1 MSFDPSELTGHAL
14 TGYEYAKDVVA
25 GRVLACK
32 WTILACQRQLNDLDR
47 WAEDGPYRFDQ
58 DRANSHCRFI
68 ELLPHVKGEW
78 ANRGETLTLV
88 PWMAF
93 IHTTVFGWV
102 HRESG
107 NRRFR
112 AVYEEMARKNAK
124 STRLSATSLYML
136 AGDGEAGPECYSA
149 ATTRDQ
155 AKIVFQ
161 IGKSMVRKSPDMQKA
176 LNLKTWAHA
185 ITNEKADGT
194 FQALSADAHTLDG
207 LNPSFSAIDEL
218 HAHKSRGVYDVLES
232 ATPARAQPLLWT
244 ITTAGFDR
252 ASICWEVRTYI
263 TKVLQGLVEDETYF
277 GVIFTI
283 DEEDEWEDETCW
295 PKANPNLGVSVDL
308 GNLQRLARKASE
320 TPAAR
325 SNFLTKHLCVW
336 VSADQAWMDME
347 KWSKC
352 GRKGLDANEF
362 ASLDCYIGID
372 LASRNDLAAMVLL
385 FVDKVERDGKFRPVY
400 YTFGRYWL
408 PEETVES
415 SANAQYRGWADSGVI
430 TATPGNTIDFGYIE
444 DELIEVCSKFNVRE
458 IGFDPWQ
465 AAQFSQRMLA
475 RGLPMV
481 EIPPTVRNF
490 SEPMKDLQALVLEQD
505 ITHAADPCLTWQ
517 VSCVVAHLNPRGDI
531 YPRKETPQQKIDGV
545 VALIMALARATL
557 SNLKPS
563 VYEGRGIR
571 MLET

>member
-1 MSFDPSELTGHAL
+1 VAFDPSELTGHARI
-14 TGYEYAKDVVA
+14 GYEYALDVVA
-25 GRVLACK
+25 GRILASK

-58 DRANSHCRFI
+58 DRANDHCRFI

-78 ANRGETLTLV
+78 ANRNENLTLL

-102 HRESG
+102 HRDTG
-107 NRRFR
+107 YRRFR

-124 STRLSATSLYML
+124 STRLSATALYML
-136 AGDGEAGPECYSA
+136 AADGEAGPECYSA

-161 IGKSMVRKSPDMQKA
+161 IGKQMVRKSPGMRKA
-176 LNLKTWAHA
+176 LGLSFWAHSV
-185 ITNEKADGT
+185 TNDGEDGT

-218 HAHKSRGVYDVLES
+218 HAHKTRGVYDVLES
-232 ATPARAQPLLWT
+232 ATPARTQPLLWT

-252 ASICWEVRTYI
+252 ASICWEVRTYV
-263 TKVLQGLVEDETYF
+263 TKVLQGLVADETYF
-277 GVIFTI
+277 GIIYTI
-283 DEEDEWEDETCW
+283 DDEDDWQDEDVW
-295 PKANPNLGVSVDL
+295 VKANPNLGVSVNL
-308 GNLQRLARKASE
+308 GNLQRLAKKAAE
-320 TPAAR
+320 TPASRA
-325 SNFLTKHLCVW
+325 NFLTKHLCVW
-336 VSADQAWMDME
+336 VSADQAFIDMDR
-347 KWSKC
+347 WAKC

-362 ASLDCYIGID
+362 VSLDCYVGID
-372 LASRNDLAAMVLL
+372 LASRNDIAAMVLL
-385 FVDKVERDGKFRPVY
+385 FVEKAEVESKLKPVY

-430 TATPGNTIDFGYIE
+430 TVTPGNTIDFGYIE
-444 DELIEVCSKFNVRE
+444 DELIDICSKFNVRE
-458 IGFDPWQ
+458 VAFDPWQ

-475 RGLPMV
+475 RGIPMV

-490 SEPMKDLQALVLEQD
+490 SEPMKDLGALVLEQE
-505 ITHAADPCLTWQ
+505 ITHGFDPCLTWQ
-517 VSCVVAHLNPRGDI
+517 MSCVVAHVNPRGDI
-531 YPRKETPQQKIDGV
+531 YPRKESPQQKIDGV

-557 SNLKPS
+557 NVLKPS

-571 MLET
+571 GLES